1 MSAKNDQPELEQTS
15 QSSNGFRESFSD
27 YVNRRSRMTEQGL
40 MGGQVPYI
48 DTDEGDYDVEVGP

>member
-1 MSAKNDQPELEQTS
+1 MIQPELEQTS

-27 YVNRRSRMTEQGL
+27 YIKQQSQVAEQGL